1 MVGTR
6 RRNVVKEVSKTTTKV
21 FGTKST
27 AAEKYVVEKVV
38 DKRFVHIVLNCKSN
52 LTCYYK

>member
-1 MVGTR
+1 MVGR
-6 RRNVVKEVSKTTTKV
+6 RRGNAVKEVSKTTTKV

-38 DKRFVHIVLNCKSN
+38 DKRFVHIVLNCKPN
-52 LTCYYK
+52 LTSHYK